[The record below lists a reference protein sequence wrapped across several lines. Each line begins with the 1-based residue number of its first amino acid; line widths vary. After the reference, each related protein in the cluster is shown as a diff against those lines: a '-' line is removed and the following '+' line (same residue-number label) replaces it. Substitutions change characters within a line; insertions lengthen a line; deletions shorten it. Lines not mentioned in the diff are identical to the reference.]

1 MLGWEGPDRMVGIA
15 WHASHSPSFELGPVA
30 GEDSRRGHGT
40 GHAGYREVLSANGSS
55 AWFTTRE
62 GVEG

>member
-1 MLGWEGPDRMVGIA
+1 MVGIA

-40 GHAGYREVLSANGSS
+40 AHAGYREVLTANGSG

-62 GVEG
+62 GAEG